1 MRLRDRIGLL
11 IRSQVGWLS
20 RRDQDRAEATLRR
33 TDKTEA
39 LLAQM
44 EARLER
50 ISARR
55 SVLEG
60 QLQQAQAMAHQWQ
73 TRADDALRAGDESAA
88 RAALRQKVAYTRTA
102 ETLQASLDRH
112 GAAAR
117 ELTADLDR
125 LETRLAQGRPQVEHS
140 RPQVAS
146 APAPEIKTATAEAAE
161 TAEALE
167 SLETIQERMSR
178 VWSDAQIDQELD
190 AMKARLSAGN
200 RPGND

>member
-11 IRSQVGWLS
+11 IRSQVGWLL

-33 TDKTEA
+33 ADKTEA

-44 EARLER
+44 EAHLER
-50 ISARR
+50 ISARQ
-55 SVLEG
+55 SVLQG

-125 LETRLAQGRPQVEHS
+125 LETRLAQGRPQVEHP
-140 RPQVAS
+140 RPQVTP
-146 APAPEIKTATAEAAE
+146 APAPEIKTATTEAAE

-178 VWSDAQIDQELD
+178 VWSDAQIEQELD